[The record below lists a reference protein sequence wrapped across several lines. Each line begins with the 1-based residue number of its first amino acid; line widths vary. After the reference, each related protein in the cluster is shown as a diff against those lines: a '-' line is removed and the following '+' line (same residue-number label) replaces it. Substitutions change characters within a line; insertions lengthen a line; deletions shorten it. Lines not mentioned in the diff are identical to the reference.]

1 MPETLV
7 SVRPSPVHAVRWAAV
22 LAGMS
27 IGIALHL
34 VFALTGT
41 ALGFALYEPGIPLE
55 SVPVAAAVWNVL
67 SMLIAAFI
75 GGYVAARASGLRRLA
90 DGMLHGSVS
99 WGATTLLF
107 AILATTAMGAIFG
120 GLFGLA
126 APHAR
131 TTVGQTT
138 PEGGIAT
145 GSPLTQ
151 SVIETLRTGDRAGA
165 VRRLQEQGQLTE
177 AEANRSVDLAT
188 VLIGRAASSAAPG
201 AAAKAE
207 QTAAVAAAATA
218 WLAGAIILSLVAG
231 MIGGGIGARGARRII
246 KGARVEA
253 EITRPLAEPVR

>member
-1 MPETLV
+1 
-7 SVRPSPVHAVRWAAV
+7 
-22 LAGMS
+22 MS

-34 VFALTGT
+34 VFALAGA

-90 DGMLHGSVS
+90 DGVLHGCVS
-99 WGATTLLF
+99 WGATSLLF
-107 AILATTAMGAIFG
+107 AILATTAIGAMFG
-120 GLFGLA
+120 GLFELA
-126 APHAR
+126 APQAR
-131 TTVGQTT
+131 TAVSPTT
-138 PEGGIAT
+138 PQDGIAT

-151 SVIETLRTGDRAGA
+151 SVIDALRTGDRASA

-177 AEANRSVDLAT
+177 EEANRSVDLAT

-207 QTAAVAAAATA
+207 QTAAVAAVATA
-218 WLAGAIILSLVAG
+218 WLAGAIVLALVAG
-231 MIGGGIGARGARRII
+231 IIGGGIGARGARRII
-246 KGARVEA
+246 KGARVETA
-253 EITRPLAEPVR
+253 ITRPLAEPVR

>member
-34 VFALTGT
+34 VFALAGA

-107 AILATTAMGAIFG
+107 AILATTAMGALFG

-126 APHAR
+126 APQAR
-131 TTVGQTT
+131 TAGGPTT
-138 PEGGIAT
+138 LEGGIAT

-151 SVIETLRTGDRAGA
+151 SVIEALRAGDRAGA
-165 VRRLQEQGQLTE
+165 VRRLQEQGRLTE
-177 AEANRSVDLAT
+177 EEANRSVDVA

-218 WLAGAIILSLVAG
+218 WLAGAIVLSLVAG